1 MRGTAPTP
9 STKSWP
15 ARRTRRGAGL
25 PRPARWASACCW
37 MPLSCCRGR
46 VPRRSRTPSARRR
59 GGWRPATTTS
69 RSPVLG
75 QPTPSSPTRR
85 SGEEEPDPGG
95 RAHRP
100 RRCLAVGDHRSR
112 AQQGRDDPGRGGAR
126 GGGRGPGLPPAQRAP
141 LRGGQAAAPAR
152 EADVIGLYAI
162 AQGAPAGGQ
171 GAQGEELRRLR
182 CGALELVTGAAPPP
196 LSEADLRAHEA
207 AVRAIAGACGSCLPA
222 RFGAAAADEESLLSL
237 LGAREP
243 ELAAGLALGRGRAQ
257 MSLRGAREPELA
269 EALALVR
276 GREQMTLRVHVP
288 AGAVAAGNEGGP
300 GTRYLAERRRARA
313 VPELDPL
320 RAALA
325 AWIRA
330 ERVERHGGETGL
342 LASAYHLV
350 DRGSAAAYQD
360 AVEATPLAGLRA
372 SVTGP
377 WPAWAFAPELWL

>member
-1 MRGTAPTP
+1 
-9 STKSWP
+9 
-15 ARRTRRGAGL
+15 
-25 PRPARWASACCW
+25 
-37 MPLSCCRGR
+37 
-46 VPRRSRTPSARRR
+46 
-59 GGWRPATTTS
+59 
-69 RSPVLG
+69 
-75 QPTPSSPTRR
+75 
-85 SGEEEPDPGG
+85 
-95 RAHRP
+95 
-100 RRCLAVGDHRSR
+100 
-112 AQQGRDDPGRGGAR
+112 
-126 GGGRGPGLPPAQRAP
+126 
-141 LRGGQAAAPAR
+141 
-152 EADVIGLYAI
+152 VIGLYAI

-196 LSEADLRAHEA
+196 LSEAALRAHEA

-243 ELAAGLALGRGRAQ
+243 ELA
-257 MSLRGAREPELA
+257 

-276 GREQMTLRVHVP
+276 GREQMTLRVHGP